1 MAPACFPPGG
11 GPALPCGK
19 GSRRK
24 AARLHPAASSAKNY
38 KLVTAKP
45 VPIIPYFRR
54 IATANRPFM
63 QDFRKNCT
71 NAQGFNP
78 AFADNMRKK
87 QKFVPKNGPL
97 DKRNN
102 LSPEGKN
109 EGKEE
114 EKFHFRR
121 LSAGSRGKFFSR
133 EGISGKPQGAKR
145 PPTKKQAATGCRKS
159 LFEYFGGAAH
169 VSLSGAKLWSASE
182 VQKVSAW
189 EGALPLPFP
198 QAL

>member
-19 GSRRK
+19 DSRRE

-109 EGKEE
+109 EGKERKNFISGGFLPE
-114 EKFHFRR
+114 A
-121 LSAGSRGKFFSR
+121 AGNFFTR
-133 EGISGKPQGAKR
+133 EGISGKPQGQKGR
-145 PPTKKQAATGCRKS
+145 PLKSRRPQVAEKVFLSILGVLRTFRYQGQNCGQLRK
-159 LFEYFGGAAH
+159 YR
-169 VSLSGAKLWSASE
+169 K
-182 VQKVSAW
+182 
-189 EGALPLPFP
+189 
-198 QAL
+198 

>member
-1 MAPACFPPGG
+1 MAPACFPPDG

-19 GSRRK
+19 GSRRE

-109 EGKEE
+109 EGKE
-114 EKFHFRR
+114 KKNF
-121 LSAGSRGKFFSR
+121 
-133 EGISGKPQGAKR
+133 ISGVFLPEAAGNFSAVKAYPASRRSKKGRPLKSRRPQVAEKVFLSILGVLR
-145 PPTKKQAATGCRKS
+145 TFRYQGQNCGQLRK
-159 LFEYFGGAAH
+159 YR
-169 VSLSGAKLWSASE
+169 K
-182 VQKVSAW
+182 
-189 EGALPLPFP
+189 
-198 QAL
+198 